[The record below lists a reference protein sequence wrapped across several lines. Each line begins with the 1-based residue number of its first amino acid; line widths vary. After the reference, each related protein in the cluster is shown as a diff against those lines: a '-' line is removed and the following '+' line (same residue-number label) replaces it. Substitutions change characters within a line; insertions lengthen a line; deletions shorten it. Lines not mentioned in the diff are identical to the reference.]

1 MMEKRNKFL
10 LILITFL
17 SIIGIFWNIYSYLCI
32 GIIHQYDIAG
42 IHLDPTSIETLNA
55 MWKSFLV
62 FILINSFLLL
72 LGLLQMLFLRHI
84 NIRLW
89 FYAIS
94 LMVSAVSIL
103 FWENNYR
110 KLLVEITEGCDIM
123 INILR
128 PGYYTYYIGIIII
141 TILLLLLEKCRTRQ
155 ETYVG

>member
-1 MMEKRNKFL
+1 
-10 LILITFL
+10 
-17 SIIGIFWNIYSYLCI
+17 
-32 GIIHQYDIAG
+32 
-42 IHLDPTSIETLNA
+42 
-55 MWKSFLV
+55 
-62 FILINSFLLL
+62 
-72 LGLLQMLFLRHI
+72 
-84 NIRLW
+84 
-89 FYAIS
+89 
-94 LMVSAVSIL
+94 MVSAVSIL